1 MINSK
6 VDHCKTLEEF
16 YSEICRQQEEA
27 HGAYYLAQHDAIR
40 KYLKI
45 GNCEYYKELGTHQGG
60 TAAAACLEKP
70 VSVELVDISLEKFSK
85 SKHLFEYFCKENNVK
100 LKTREMNSSDPKTTS
115 RCDLLLIDTYHH
127 PSLLIQELKLH
138 SPYVIKYIILHD
150 TSIINSKAND
160 ALYQTAV
167 NFTAGITPWK
177 IIERNTQNVGY
188 TVLAN
193 TINVPV

>member
-16 YSEICRQQEEA
+16 YDEICRQQEEA
-27 HGAYYLAQHDAIR
+27 HGAYYCAQHHAIR
-40 KYLKI
+40 KYLRM
-45 GNCEYYKELGTHQGG
+45 GCEYYKELGTHQGG

-70 VSVELVDISLEKFSK
+70 VSVELVDLSLEKFSK
-85 SKHLFEYFCKENNVK
+85 SRHLFESFCKENNIK
-100 LKTREMNSSDPKTTS
+100 LKTREMNSTDQKTTS
-115 RCDLLLIDTYHH
+115 RSDLLLIDSYHH
-127 PSLLIQELKLH
+127 PSHLIKELKLH
-138 SPYVIKYIILHD
+138 SPYVMKFIILHD
-150 TSIINSKAND
+150 TSILHGKVND